1 MYKSNTHK
9 AIAQTKKNKTM
20 RKKKIRGGL
29 GSKELIVLI
38 FVFLYITS
46 LNVSALGPG
55 MFTPTRSV
63 RMEDNWLD
71 SHHAIVTNDKN
82 IIKLATTL
90 GLQQTADFFAETKI
104 YLKGIHELKLPLTEL
119 QARAAKE
126 LMQKL
131 WKELDSKAERDRLTQ
146 YMRLSLPA

>member
-46 LNVSALGPG
+46 LTVAVPQPYKPDKSLSIEQHWTDTDSSIYTNFKSVIDLAKQVGLPITAAFFGEKEINLGG
-55 MFTPTRSV
+55 NYFIS
-63 RMEDNWLD
+63 
-71 SHHAIVTNDKN
+71 
-82 IIKLATTL
+82 
-90 GLQQTADFFAETKI
+90 
-104 YLKGIHELKLPLTEL
+104 
-119 QARAAKE
+119 
-126 LMQKL
+126 
-131 WKELDSKAERDRLTQ
+131 
-146 YMRLSLPA
+146 